1 MSHRS
6 QTLPEEK
13 VNTLTHGMGVL
24 FTLIAIPILL
34 EKSSKIRGYDA
45 NLGTIMFGLGM
56 LAVYLSSTLYHATQT
71 IKHKKRLHICDH
83 VSIYFLIG
91 GSYVPFVQAYTDN
104 FTATIFL
111 SIQWTII
118 LIGAVLKLFFL
129 GKNEKISLLVYIVL
143 GWSAIFLFKP
153 FSANMPAEVF
163 KWILIGGFSYSI
175 GVFFY
180 RWDKQK
186 YAHAIWHLFVLGG
199 TVAHYIAIWKIG
211 DFISFPLK

>member
-13 VNTLTHGMGVL
+13 INAITHGIGVV
-24 FTLIAIPILL
+24 FTLIAIPILFV
-34 EKSSKIRGYDA
+34 KSSKIDGYNA

-56 LAVYLSSTLYHATQT
+56 LAVYLSSTLYHAIQT
-71 IKHKKRLHICDH
+71 IKLKKRLHVCDH

-91 GSYVPFVQAYTDN
+91 GSYVPFVQAYTDAQ
-104 FTATIFL
+104 TALIFL
-111 SIQWTII
+111 SIQWSII
-118 LIGAVLKLFFL
+118 VIGAVLKLFFL

-143 GWSAIFLFKP
+143 GWSALFLFKP
-153 FSANMPAEVF
+153 FSANMPVEVF

-180 RWDKQK
+180 RWNQQK
-186 YAHAIWHLFVLGG
+186 YAHAVWHLFVLGG
-199 TVAHYIAIWKIG
+199 TIAHFIAIWKIG
-211 DFISFPLK
+211 DFMFMN

>member
-13 VNTLTHGMGVL
+13 INALTHGVGVL
-24 FTLIAIPILL
+24 FTLVAIPFLWQ
-34 EKSSKIRGYDA
+34 KMGKISDYNA
-45 NLGTIMFGLGM
+45 HLGTIMFGLGM
-56 LAVYLSSTLYHATQT
+56 LAVYLSSTLYHAIQ
-71 IKHKKRLHICDH
+71 KNPLKKRLHVCDH

-91 GSYVPFVQAYTDN
+91 GSYVPFVQAYTDAQ
-104 FTATIFL
+104 TALIFL
-111 SIQWTII
+111 SIQWSII

-143 GWSAIFLFKP
+143 GWSALFLFTP
-153 FSANMPAEVF
+153 FSANMPVEVF

-180 RWDKQK
+180 RWNQQK
-186 YAHAIWHLFVLGG
+186 YAHAVWHLFVLGG
-199 TVAHYIAIWKIG
+199 TVAHFIAIWKIG
-211 DFISFPLK
+211 DYMTI